1 MIPLRN
7 KKALVVVVVIL
18 ALFVFLLPALVA
30 YRYTA
35 HDERNQFLT
44 HPWRGW
50 SFALA
55 ALAVPGDSQLKTSG
69 MALRKAAWLFKGTS
83 VDPREVQLEF
93 VRKRQPYTF
102 THTVDG
108 LYGDDHRQALVPV
121 HLAGAGRGGHPARQD
136 ADDRRPSRLSHR
148 PPPLRHPQ
156 RPAAVPDPP
165 GADRDSFRLAV
176 TRRSA

>member
-7 KKALVVVVVIL
+7 KKALVVVVVLL
-18 ALFVFLLPALVA
+18 ALFIFLLPALVA

-35 HDERNQFLT
+35 PDERNQFLT

-69 MALRKAAWLFKGTS
+69 MALRKAVWLFKGTS

-93 VRKRQPYTF
+93 VRKRHPYTF
-102 THTVDG
+102 THTVNGQTVTTTVKPSYRFIWQVQGVVDTLPDKSLMLVG
-108 LYGDDHRQALVPV
+108 LLDYRTGRLLWDIRSDLQPSQIVPESTV
-121 HLAGAGRGGHPARQD
+121 T
-136 ADDRRPSRLSHR
+136 PSTS
-148 PPPLRHPQ
+148 P
-156 RPAAVPDPP
+156 
-165 GADRDSFRLAV
+165 
-176 TRRSA
+176 

>member
-1 MIPLRN
+1 MVPLRN

-35 HDERNQFLT
+35 RDERNQFLT

-93 VRKRQPYTF
+93 VRKRHPYPF
-102 THTVDG
+102 THTVNGRTVTTTVKPSYRFIWQVRGMVDTLPDKTLTIVALLDYRTG
-108 LYGDDHRQALVPV
+108 RLLYDIRSDLLPSQIVPEPV
-121 HLAGAGRGGHPARQD
+121 VA
-136 ADDRRPSRLSHR
+136 PSAS
-148 PPPLRHPQ
+148 P
-156 RPAAVPDPP
+156 
-165 GADRDSFRLAV
+165 
-176 TRRSA
+176 

>member
-55 ALAVPGDSQLKTSG
+55 AVAVPGDSQLKTSG

-102 THTVDG
+102 THTVGGRTVTTTVKPSYRFIWQVLGVVDTLPSKALTIVALLDYRTG
-108 LYGDDHRQALVPV
+108 RLLYDIRNDL
-121 HLAGAGRGGHPARQD
+121 L
-136 ADDRRPSRLSHR
+136 PSQIL
-148 PPPLRHPQ
+148 PEPT
-156 RPAAVPDPP
+156 
-165 GADRDSFRLAV
+165 V
-176 TRRSA
+176 TPSATP